1 MNILQYSDQLEVFAE
16 KWANRCEW
24 EFPDALEHPDVA
36 ELGMNIAAI
45 GREDREPDLQEFFEV
60 WLREARF
67 YAFRT
72 NTCTA
77 FCQHYTQM
85 IWDDTEE
92 VGCALHFCNGTTDA
106 RKVFVCLYRPPGNFE
121 GQWPYDPAGSMELG
135 SDEVDDG
142 EEEGDDGS
150 QQNDDDDEEDEDGS
164 AGGRKDA
171 DDDRNEDDDDD
182 DAENEGGVQDDEEE
196 EEEQGDARRNSGA
209 TKATFQTYPLL
220 FWNFIFLAHY

>member
-60 WLREARF
+60 WLREARY

-72 NTCTA
+72 NTCAA
-77 FCQHYTQM
+77 FCQHYTQL

-92 VGCALHFCNGTTDA
+92 VGCALHFCNGTADA

-135 SDEVDDG
+135 SDE
-142 EEEGDDGS
+142 
-150 QQNDDDDEEDEDGS
+150 
-164 AGGRKDA
+164 
-171 DDDRNEDDDDD
+171 
-182 DAENEGGVQDDEEE
+182 
-196 EEEQGDARRNSGA
+196 
-209 TKATFQTYPLL
+209 Y
-220 FWNFIFLAHY
+220 